1 MAPLGPRDH
10 LNRSQ
15 SHRSASHRLLRPIGA
30 SATNT
35 TSKRPCSHRG
45 TTFRL
50 FCPPIVICWFCR
62 AVFLDE
68 MARVQPEWVEIHR
81 AGVLRNDLY
90 TAVMYCDDDL
100 CKRRVRQW
108 VDQVEGMTDEEL
120 QSGAQCDEY
129 VSLNATLSA

>member
-1 MAPLGPRDH
+1 MYFAH
-10 LNRSQ
+10 LQ
-15 SHRSASHRLLRPIGA
+15 EWEQTEL
-30 SATNT
+30 
-35 TSKRPCSHRG
+35 
-45 TTFRL
+45 
-50 FCPPIVICWFCR
+50 R
-62 AVFLDE
+62 AVFLEE

-120 QSGAQCDEY
+120 QSGAQGDEY